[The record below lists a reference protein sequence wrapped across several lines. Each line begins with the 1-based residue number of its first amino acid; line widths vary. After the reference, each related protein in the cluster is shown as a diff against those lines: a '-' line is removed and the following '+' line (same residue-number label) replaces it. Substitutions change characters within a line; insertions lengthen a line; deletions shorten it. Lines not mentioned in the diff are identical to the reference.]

1 VHAITPLPAWAAR
14 RAAMTNVF
22 NSLVPERTALL
33 VIDLQQDFLSN
44 GRPPTVR
51 FALPIIPRV
60 NLLIAAAREAGSTV
74 IFLRQTFSDA
84 PEHDLPAWQKTAAEP
99 ILAFRERMTEGQPG
113 HRLFDDLDVRTSDLI
128 IDKYRQSAFIPGAST
143 LEAELRA
150 RDIDTLIITGAMTNA
165 CCEATARDGFGL
177 GFRIFFISDATAA
190 LSDEEHNA
198 TLLNVAIC
206 CADVRDTQAM
216 LDLLAAPADP
226 GER

>member
-1 VHAITPLPAWAAR
+1 
-14 RAAMTNVF
+14 MTNVF
-22 NSLVPERTALL
+22 DRLVPAQTALL

-44 GRPPTVR
+44 GRPPTLR

-60 NLLIAAAREAGSTV
+60 NRLIAAAREAGSAV

-84 PEHDLPAWQKTAAEP
+84 PEHDLPAWQKAAAEP
-99 ILAFRERMTEGQPG
+99 IRAFRDRMRKGQPG
-113 HRLFDDLDVRTSDLI
+113 HRLFDDLDVQAGDLI

-177 GFRIFFISDATAA
+177 GFRVFFISDATAA

-206 CADVRDTQAM
+206 CADVRDTQSM

-226 GER
+226 GEA